1 MTVHRERVPI
11 ENAVAAQFPAFQPVA
26 EACAAMWKQAG
37 EFQLEMLRFMTERIE
52 KDMAYSSKLI
62 GCKNPDE
69 LIQAHTEFCNCF
81 FDDYLKEGRK
91 IGDFVSTATKETQR
105 TLERANGGAQKH

>member
-1 MTVHRERVPI
+1 MTVHRERVPL

-26 EACAAMWKQAG
+26 DACAAMWKQAG

-52 KDMAYSSKLI
+52 KDMAYSSKLL

-69 LIQAHTEFCNCF
+69 MFRAHSDFCSCF
-81 FDDYLKEGRK
+81 FDDYLKEGGRV
-91 IGDFVSTATKETQR
+91 GDLVSTATKETQR
-105 TLERANGGAQKH
+105 SFERGNGGAGKH